1 MRAFVAPLAKGTGK
15 QRVATNSGM
24 PSSDPNILPLVA
36 DFTQATHRR
45 ISGKSCRLP
54 NAAGRP
60 QGTRGNHQLVMDHV
74 INRHGAP
81 SEKRPHQ
88 QNDAR
93 NDRFGIYEDHAGN
106 DRVLES

>member
-1 MRAFVAPLAKGTGK
+1 MRAFVAPLAKGAGRL
-15 QRVATNSGM
+15 RVATDQGM
-24 PSSDPNILPLVA
+24 PSSDPHVLPPVA
-36 DFTQATHRR
+36 DFSQATHRR
-45 ISGKSCRLP
+45 ISGAGRRLP

-60 QGTRGNHQLVMDHV
+60 SRTRGTHQRKLDHV
-74 INRHGAP
+74 ISRHGAP

-106 DRVLES
+106 DRRLES